1 MRIRNKKNF
10 WAGITFIAFGLF
22 FAGVGAQYVI
32 GTTAR
37 MGPGYVPAAL
47 GVIVSLRGMALSAGA
62 LFAKA
67 TAENVEKFAFRE
79 VILIIGSVVLF
90 GVLLKPLGL
99 IVSLLVL
106 VAVSSYASREF
117 SWRGMLVNAVVLT
130 VLCVVVFVWLLKLRF
145 QLWPFFIGY

>member
-10 WAGITFIAFGLF
+10 WAGIMFIAFGLF
-22 FAGVGAQYVI
+22 FSGFGTQYAI
-32 GTTAR
+32 GTAAR
-37 MGPGYVPAAL
+37 MGPGYVPTAL
-47 GVIVSLRGMALSAGA
+47 GVIVILLGMALSAGA

-79 VILIIGSVVLF
+79 IILIIGSVVLF

>member
-10 WAGITFIAFGLF
+10 WAGIMFIAFGLF
-22 FAGVGAQYVI
+22 FSGFGAQYAI
-32 GTTAR
+32 GTAAR
-37 MGPGYVPAAL
+37 MGPGYVPTAL
-47 GVIVSLRGMALSAGA
+47 GVIVILLGMALSAGA

-79 VILIIGSVVLF
+79 IILIIGSVVLF

-99 IVSLLVL
+99 IASLFVL
-106 VAVSSYASREF
+106 VAVSSYASHEF
-117 SWRGMLVNAVVLT
+117 SWRGMLINAVVLT

-145 QLWPFFIGY
+145 QLWPFFIF